1 MRLDAGHGRTAATL
15 IVPRLQDF
23 SARRRKFWRM
33 NDTIDVRSGEALHT
47 ERLEPYL
54 RERLPGSL
62 GDFEVRQF
70 GGGHANLTYLL
81 RFGDREFVLRRPPYG
96 PLPKGGHDMKR
107 EYRVL
112 SKLYASYP
120 LAPRAFVLCTDAD
133 IVGADFVVMERRNG
147 IVIRRALP
155 PFFDDNEPARRALS
169 ENFVDIIADLH
180 GVDYEA
186 AGLAD
191 LGKPTGYLERQ
202 LTGWT
207 ERWDAADTADRA
219 DASSLIARLKKDV
232 PVSGAPGIVH
242 NDFKLDNAI
251 VSATDPT
258 TFVAVLDWDMCTIG
272 DPLTDLGN
280 VLGLWLEPGDPT
292 GFGSSTMPT
301 DVPGFLRRSEL
312 VARYARRTGRDCSR
326 APWYHAFSVF
336 RYAVIAQQIY
346 ARFVRGAT
354 SDERFANFA
363 PYVTGLVEH
372 GLELADKGI

>member
-1 MRLDAGHGRTAATL
+1 
-15 IVPRLQDF
+15 
-23 SARRRKFWRM
+23 M